1 MSNYKFTVGHLM
13 ARLYDA
19 LAEGQVDP
27 DTPVMI
33 ADGATELHHI
43 DSMGLGENIVEL
55 SVPYKPDPVDEESMN
70 RRWGKRTYRRHDWKR
85 VDWSKPTG
93 VIAHELDVSPSQVS
107 EARRKYAKRTL
118 RPRRKG

>member
-1 MSNYKFTVGHLM
+1 MNNYKFTVGHLM

-27 DTPVMI
+27 DTPVVI
-33 ADGATELHHI
+33 ADETTELHHI
-43 DSMGLGENIVEL
+43 DSMGLGENIVKL
-55 SVPYKPDPVDEESMN
+55 SVPYKPDPVDEEFED
-70 RRWGKRTYRRHDWKR
+70 RRRGKRTYRRHDWGR

-93 VIAHELDVSPSQVS
+93 VIAYELDVYPSQVS

-118 RPRRKG
+118 KPRRRG